1 MFAADAISS
10 HAERR
15 AIGRK
20 LGDMVNLFLN
30 ILDTSQFLSS
40 IISTTERRANS
51 MGYIPPQVI
60 FSRKGRVAST

>member
-10 HAERR
+10 HAERI
-15 AIGRK
+15 AIKRK

-40 IISTTERRANS
+40 ISTTERRASS
-51 MGYIPPQVI
+51 MGYIPSQVI
-60 FSRKGRVAST
+60 FSRNGRVAST